1 MKVSLK
7 YKSFGLKIKKFNS
20 HKLMF
25 NKLTIKNW
33 R

>member
-1 MKVSLK
+1 MKRNSK

-20 HKLMF
+20 NDLTFK
-25 NKLTIKNW
+25 KLTIKNW